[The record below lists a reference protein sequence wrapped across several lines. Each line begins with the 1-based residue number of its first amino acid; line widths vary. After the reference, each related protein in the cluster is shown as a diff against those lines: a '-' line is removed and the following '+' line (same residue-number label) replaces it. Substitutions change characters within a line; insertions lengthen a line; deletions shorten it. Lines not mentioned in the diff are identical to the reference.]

1 MSVENVNAVTKIV
14 QRDFVNP
21 RISFNPIR
29 DKRTYVGSKLKITNL
44 YSALKYCEN
53 MEGGSEKGTSGV
65 LLPYVSNRQLS
76 VSDTGQYNSD
86 GVIFIDI
93 DYNKRSKE
101 IYEGFDQMCDRIP
114 TLLAMN
120 YSHSRKLHLY
130 LYDPVVKDGPDK
142 YRERYLL
149 WMAVC
154 AKVIKE
160 LFGIDLRDED
170 GAMDSHN
177 AIWTQKLF
185 AAPSTFQW
193 RQMEK
198 IYADQP
204 FKFSTKDKK
213 ILMSEYS
220 ILFAKD
226 ESKRSLLPSTVVVEG
241 SGDIMVDRDFNILG
255 WSGWDARTRIVATA
269 FFHFNKNIDDVKRYI
284 YSTYKNSTEMWNQFE
299 SMFRND
305 RLERFYSRDVEKY
318 LFKKEG
324 DVYKL
329 DDGEYISQVIDI
341 DELLKTDKYIYI
353 QSNTGTG
360 KTEFVKELL
369 KRYDD
374 KLVLIQQTIA
384 LREGKK
390 EGIEEY
396 TFGNWDKLLSK
407 EKVHITI
414 DKAVREMS
422 MWKMEDYVVV
432 VDESHLLEEYVD
444 IRSTPLLKFIDL
456 LSDAK
461 KVIFMSATPTSDLK
475 LFPFRKLEFIKRQ
488 DQEVRIVQQPYT
500 ITGKG
505 SEEAAKFEYLIQKV
519 KELNGDGYGIVF
531 SNRYQEE
538 WKKYGLDGDDVTKFN
553 SYNVEDEHVKSIL
566 LYNRLD
572 NHITLAT
579 KYLGCGVEIK
589 GYDEVNI
596 FFDLNEGWNI
606 NFIEQS
612 IGRPRASGGVKRVN
626 VYMFYNMDKNF
637 GPELGK
643 GELEVLNEAF
653 ENLIVVD
660 GEDSNKYNINVLA
673 ARMTGVWNA
682 DFHKYS
688 SSDKVKLLKFGNVVT
703 SHSCYAPGSWALLK
717 QLPYKQVIVNNDVQ
731 VDIVSKDGK
740 ERVVRREDRLLEY
753 LKSLEDWQVVKIGR
767 GEDDGDDQRGY
778 MKEFDSG
785 RVPYEDKINAVKVI
799 KGIKKVIRMHID
811 FKKGLE
817 RFDDKVE
824 RLVKLVKYLDQYVR
838 IKSGEDS
845 LKEFKGSNE
854 MMEKVVKELDAVEKI
869 FNPEFLKLLIERR
882 TGIYNMETVP
892 IEDEFLQMMGLGDM
906 EIDVDPLEN
915 HLVEPFKSRE
925 EVKKESRKDAGKT
938 GGKIGGLKK
947 KSIRIRRLSDG
958 VEFEFDSKT
967 DAMNWLGWSSA
978 RFSRFVKEGTDKRV
992 EFVIES

>member
-1 MSVENVNAVTKIV
+1 MST
-14 QRDFVNP
+14 VNP
-21 RISFNPIR
+21 KISFNPIR
-29 DKRTYVGSKLKITNL
+29 DKRTWVGSKLTVTDL
-44 YSALKYCEN
+44 YSALKYCEGI
-53 MEGGSEKGTSGV
+53 EEGSEKGSCGV

-76 VSDTGQYNSD
+76 VSDTDQYNSD

-130 LYDPVVKDGPDK
+130 LYDPVVKEGPDK

-154 AKVIKE
+154 AKVIRE
-160 LFGIDLRDED
+160 MFDIDLRDEE

-177 AIWTQKLF
+177 AVWTQKLF

-193 RQMEK
+193 RVMEK

-204 FKFSTKDKK
+204 FKFTSKDKK
-213 ILMSEYS
+213 TLMSEYS
-220 ILFAKD
+220 ILFAKE

-241 SGDIMVDRDFNILG
+241 NGDIVVDRDFNILG
-255 WSGWDARTRIVATA
+255 WSGWDARTRIASTA
-269 FFHFNKNIDDVKRYI
+269 YFHFNRDIDETKRYI
-284 YSTYKNSTEMWNQFE
+284 FSTYKNSNEIWNQFE

-305 RLERFYSRDVEKY
+305 RLERFYSRDVERY
-318 LFKKEG
+318 LFKKED
-324 DVYKL
+324 DVYEL
-329 DDGEYISQVIDI
+329 NNDEYISQVIDI
-341 DELLKTDKYIYI
+341 DKLLENDRYIYI

-414 DKAVREMS
+414 DKAVREMLTWN
-422 MWKMEDYVVV
+422 MDEYVVV

-444 IRSTPLLKFIDL
+444 IRSTPLLKFMEL
-456 LSDAK
+456 LGDAK

-475 LFPFRKLEFIKRQ
+475 LFPFRKLEFRKKQ
-488 DQEVRIVQQPYT
+488 NQEVRIFQQPYM

-505 SEEAAKFEYLIQKV
+505 SEEATKFEYLIRKV

-531 SNRYQEE
+531 SNRYQKE
-538 WKKYGLDGDDVTKFN
+538 WKTYGLGGDDVTKFN

-566 LYNRLD
+566 LHNRLD
-572 NHITLAT
+572 NHLTLAT

-589 GYDEVNI
+589 GYEEVNI

-626 VYMFYNMDKNF
+626 VYLFYNMGKNF
-637 GPELGK
+637 GPGLEK
-643 GELEVLNEAF
+643 GELDALNEAF
-653 ENLIVVD
+653 DNLVIYD
-660 GEDSNKYNINVLA
+660 CDDADRYNINILA
-673 ARMTGVWNA
+673 ARMTGIWNV
-682 DFHKYS
+682 DFNKYT
-688 SSDKVKLLKFGNVVT
+688 SSDKVKMLKLGNVVT
-703 SHSCYAPGSWALLK
+703 SHSCYAPGSWSLLK
-717 QLPYKQVIVNNDVQ
+717 QLPYDVVVKNNE
-731 VDIVSKDGK
+731 VDMVSKDGK
-740 ERVVRREDRLLEY
+740 ERVVRREDRLIDY
-753 LKSLEDWQVVKIGR
+753 LKSLEDWQVMNIGR
-767 GEDDGDDQRGY
+767 GSDDDNQRGY

-785 RVPYEDKINAVKVI
+785 RVPYEDKVNAVKVI
-799 KGIKKVIRMHID
+799 KGIKRTIIMHID

-817 RFDDKVE
+817 RFDDGVE
-824 RLVKLVKYLDQYVR
+824 KLIKIVKYLDQYVR
-838 IKSGEDS
+838 IKSGNDS
-845 LKEFKGSNE
+845 LKEFKGSE
-854 MMEKVVKELDAVEKI
+854 GVMEKVTKEMEAVEKI
-869 FNPEFLKLLIERR
+869 FNPEFLNMLIERR
-882 TGIYNMETVP
+882 MGISHAVNMP
-892 IEDEFLQMMGLGDM
+892 LEDDFLQMMGLA
-906 EIDVDPLEN
+906 EIGIEVDPLEH
-915 HLVEPFKSRE
+915 HLIEPFKSRE
-925 EVKKESRKDAGKT
+925 EVKLQSRKDAGKN
-938 GGKIGGLKK
+938 GGKKGSPKK
-947 KSIRIRRLSDG
+947 TVSIRRMSDG
-958 VEFEFDSKT
+958 EIFKFDSKT
-967 DAMNWLGWSSA
+967 EAMKWLGWGTKK
-978 RFSRFVKEGTDKRV
+978 FSEFIKMKRDKNR
-992 EFVIES
+992 EFRLID